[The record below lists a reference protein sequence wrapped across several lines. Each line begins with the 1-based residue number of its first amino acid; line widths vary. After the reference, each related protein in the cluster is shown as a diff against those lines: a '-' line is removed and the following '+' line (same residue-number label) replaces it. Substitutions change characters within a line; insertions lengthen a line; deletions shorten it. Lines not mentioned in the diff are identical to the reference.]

1 MKKKKI
7 ILAVLAIVSV
17 WCESVCAQESVKVL
31 VNKDGKTV
39 EEQIELPSSM
49 TSPLDSLLVDWKV
62 KRYISVSEE
71 CSTSTENP
79 YFSDSVYID
88 RLHRLPTVMEMAYN
102 NVVREFIDLYCGR
115 LRNRVSY
122 MLSMANF
129 YMPMFEEALDAY
141 NLPLELK
148 YLPII
153 ESALNPS
160 AVSRVGATGLWQFM
174 LKTGKSY
181 GLEVNSYVD
190 DRRDPIKSTW
200 AAARYL
206 RDMYD
211 IYKDWNLVIAAYNC
225 GPGNINKA
233 IRRAGGKTD
242 YWEIFD
248 YLPRETRGYVPS
260 FIAANY
266 VMTYYCKHNICAM
279 STSALDVTDTIS
291 INKNIY
297 FEQIAAVCGIDVQQL
312 KSLNPQYRR
321 NVIPGETSIQTLRL
335 PVELIGKYIS
345 LQDSV
350 YAYKQDT
357 YFKNRKVVV
366 AGASKGTTSG
376 TAVGSVRY
384 HKIRSGEN
392 LGAIARR
399 YGVSVSQ
406 LKKWNGLKSD
416 RISAGKTLKIM
427 K

>member
-1 MKKKKI
+1 
-7 ILAVLAIVSV
+7 
-17 WCESVCAQESVKVL
+17 
-31 VNKDGKTV
+31 
-39 EEQIELPSSM
+39 
-49 TSPLDSLLVDWKV
+49 
-62 KRYISVSEE
+62 
-71 CSTSTENP
+71 
-79 YFSDSVYID
+79 
-88 RLHRLPTVMEMAYN
+88 
-102 NVVREFIDLYCGR
+102 
-115 LRNRVSY
+115 
-122 MLSMANF
+122 
-129 YMPMFEEALDAY
+129 
-141 NLPLELK
+141 
-148 YLPII
+148 
-153 ESALNPS
+153 
-160 AVSRVGATGLWQFM
+160 
-174 LKTGKSY
+174 
-181 GLEVNSYVD
+181 
-190 DRRDPIKSTW
+190 
-200 AAARYL
+200 
-206 RDMYD
+206 
-211 IYKDWNLVIAAYNC
+211 
-225 GPGNINKA
+225 
-233 IRRAGGKTD
+233 
-242 YWEIFD
+242 
-248 YLPRETRGYVPS
+248 
-260 FIAANY
+260 
-266 VMTYYCKHNICAM
+266 M

-291 INKNIY
+291 INKNIH